1 MKYGTIGAGTIA
13 QALARHLIGAGY
25 PVTLSNSR
33 GPDTL
38 TDLITDMGPLAT
50 AGTVAQA
57 AKADIVFLAVPFL
70 AIPAALDGLPDWG
83 GRILV
88 DTTNVLA
95 FTNSGRP
102 ELLDLGDQT
111 GSEITAAHAPGARVI
126 KAFNTL
132 YARYIAPDPRHAAGR
147 QGRVLRRRRHRGQGH
162 RWRAARPDR
171 FRPSGYRRS
180 ARGRAPH
187 GRQRW
192 TAIGPAHPQ
201 TRLTP
206 APPSGSAN
214 DQRTQEDTPVT
225 KLAELVASALQPAR
239 ARRSEPRVGG
249 DRKAFG

>member
-13 QALARHLIGAGY
+13 QALARHLIAAGH

-102 ELLDLGDQT
+102 EVLDLGDQT

-126 KAFNTL
+126 KAFNNL
-132 YARYIAPDPRHAAGR
+132 YSRYIAPDPRHAAGR
-147 QGRVLRRRRHRGQGH
+147 QVVFYAGDDTGAKATVGALLDQIGFAPVDIGALREGGRLMDVNG
-162 RWRAARPDR
+162 
-171 FRPSGYRRS
+171 
-180 ARGRAPH
+180 
-187 GRQRW
+187 
-192 TAIGPAHPQ
+192 GP
-201 TRLTP
+201 L
-206 APPSGSAN
+206 
-214 DQRTQEDTPVT
+214 
-225 KLAELVASALQPAR
+225 SAL
-239 ARRSEPRVGG
+239 
-249 DRKAFG
+249 